1 MKGCASTA
9 DLQGTNRAQIQLS
22 GGRLQIGM
30 VAGIKSESPA
40 GLNRN
45 SQGLRDKR
53 CKRASAG
60 WGPGPD
66 KRGDRRRRR
75 TVGRIERG
83 CGDDGEPVQSPLGQ
97 HELSLAVWLRL
108 ASRKVCGRAG

>member
-45 SQGLRDKR
+45 SHSSLILRD
-53 CKRASAG
+53 
-60 WGPGPD
+60 D
-66 KRGDRRRRR
+66 KF
-75 TVGRIERG
+75 TAFHEAE
-83 CGDDGEPVQSPLGQ
+83 DGVVKFRELKS
-97 HELSLAVWLRL
+97 LSLEEIRI
-108 ASRKVCGRAG
+108 